1 MPCCCLALSTI
12 CPAAGNESL
21 LGGLSLKSAS
31 LPRVAYIANNPA
43 PYRIPVFNA
52 VGASPDFDFHVLF
65 STEREPTRSWDLA
78 EMTFGHTYMK
88 PFFLTKGET
97 FMHANP
103 DVWSRLRSIKPS
115 MIVLAGFNPTNLMA
129 FVYGVLH
136 GCKLGLLIDGT
147 DDTEARLSHWHRW
160 VRRLVYPRL
169 SVAMGPSK
177 GTFRLFASYGVKS
190 DAMFKSHLCANNQAF
205 EVRAACRAPDVDLI
219 FCGRFTSE
227 KHPLFALDVAEQ
239 LAAHLQREVSI
250 LMVGGGPQDELLR
263 RHATTLRGVR
273 VEFAGFARQ
282 NELPEHYA
290 RARVC
295 LFPSAGDAWGVVANE
310 ACASGVP
317 VVVSPHAGVVGDLIE
332 DGVTGYVR
340 DLDLGLW
347 SRACADLLIDDVLY
361 HRLSMACQTRVRD
374 YTFENAAHGLMEGIR
389 YALLADCN
397 KGVRSP

>member
-1 MPCCCLALSTI
+1 MKLVSR
-12 CPAAGNESL
+12 
-21 LGGLSLKSAS
+21 
-31 LPRVAYIANNPA
+31 PRVAYIANNPA

-52 VGASPDFDFHVLF
+52 VGQAPDFDFHVLF
-65 STEREPTRSWDLA
+65 STEREPTRAWDLDK
-78 EMTFGHTYMK
+78 MTFEHTYMK
-88 PFFLTKGET
+88 PCFLTKGET

-103 DVWSRLRSIKPS
+103 DVWALLRSIKPS

-129 FVYGVLH
+129 FTYGVLH

-147 DDTEARLSHWHRW
+147 DDTESRLSRWHRW
-160 VRRLVYPRL
+160 VRKLVYPRL
-169 SVAMGPSK
+169 SVAMGPSN
-177 GTFRLFASYGVKS
+177 GTFRLFAQYGVKS
-190 DAMFKSHLCANNQAF
+190 EAMFKSHLSANNAAF
-205 EVRAACRAPDVDLI
+205 EVRAADRAPDVDLI

-227 KHPLFALDVAEQ
+227 KHPVFALDVAEQ
-239 LAAHLQREVSI
+239 LATHLQREVSI

-263 RHATTLRGVR
+263 KHAAKLSGVH

-282 NELPEHYA
+282 SDLPKHYA

-340 DLDLGLW
+340 DLDLSLW
-347 SRACADLLIDDVLY
+347 SRACADLLIDGVLY
-361 HRLSMACQTRVRD
+361 HRLSMACRTRVQD
-374 YTFENAAHGLMEGIR
+374 YSFENAAHGLMEGIR
-389 YALLADCN
+389 YALLADRN
-397 KGVRSP
+397 KGGRSP